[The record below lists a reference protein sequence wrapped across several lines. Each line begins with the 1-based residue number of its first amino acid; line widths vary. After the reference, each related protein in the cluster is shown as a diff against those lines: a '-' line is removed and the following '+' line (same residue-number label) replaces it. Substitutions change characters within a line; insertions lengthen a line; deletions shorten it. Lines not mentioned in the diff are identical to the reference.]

1 MVPMDLGI
9 IRPRQPAMG
18 RGCAGVEV
26 RTLVGMEFPSIRS
39 TLACAEDPHGGGYA
53 DEVSPIR

>member
-39 TLACAEDPHGGGYA
+39 THAVQRIGTAAAMPMK
-53 DEVSPIR
+53 